1 MRYRLPQNVTCAQC
15 VLQWRYIAA
24 NNWGRCENSSNAIGC
39 GPQEEF
45 RACADISIQ
54 DKNGEMDETPYEE
67 PGNEEEEEEKEE
79 IEEEEGVKNDLNSN
93 IDENVSTHTGDVVF
107 LPLFIILSGMFLSI
121 FIYVLLFIYYY
132 GANKTIKPCWQTTV
146 QGMRQSL
153 KINKMESAP
162 PLPPPRTKKSNHI
175 SVVSIA

>member
-1 MRYRLPQNVTCAQC
+1 MRYKLPENVTCSQC

-24 NNWGRCENSSNAIGC
+24 NNWGRCENSSSAIGC

-45 RACADISIQ
+45 RACADIAIR
-54 DKNGEMDETPYEE
+54 DKNGDMDETPYQESE
-67 PGNEEEEEEKEE
+67 KEEEEEELEGEKEG
-79 IEEEEGVKNDLNSN
+79 INNDFSNN
-93 IDENVSTHTGDVVF
+93 IDESVSLQPSDTIF
-107 LPLFIILSGMFLSI
+107 LPLFIVLSGMFFSI

-153 KINKMESAP
+153 KTNKIETQP
-162 PLPPPRTKKSNHI
+162 PLPPPRTKKSHHM
-175 SVVSIA
+175 SVVAIA